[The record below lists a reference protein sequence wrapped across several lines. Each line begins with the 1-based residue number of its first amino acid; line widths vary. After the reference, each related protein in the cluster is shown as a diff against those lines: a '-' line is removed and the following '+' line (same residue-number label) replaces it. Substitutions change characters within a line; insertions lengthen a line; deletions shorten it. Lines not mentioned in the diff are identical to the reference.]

1 MFGFKK
7 KDKKQDVVKSVVGV
21 EILPY
26 KSAEDVNLSEYAK
39 ISLTDALKAGSG
51 IKSIFEDLKTLVCE
65 SGEGLY
71 RVVLPEGTRLAK
83 LKGENSFIGAAIKDG
98 AGVVGQARLRPVGKA
113 TALCAA
119 VALLEIND
127 KLEATIETNRK
138 ILDFIEDKEKAKI
151 EGDLDVLIE
160 IFNDYKY
167 NLGNETYRINKYA
180 QAIDI
185 KKEAAQSIKLYRTRI
200 EKAIVDQS
208 AYLDERKV
216 VDKIKEVERLYGTYR
231 VALYVYS
238 FAYFV
243 EVVLFENFETAYL
256 ENVLRSISRY
266 CEDYEEL
273 YHKFFGTV
281 EDGFETTVGAVGVK
295 TVSGL
300 LKGAGK
306 FFSRLPLLGKT
317 KFGDNLTVAGDGL
330 QRDCDERANRAMGEV
345 FKGDTDFTS
354 PFTDNIRVMRSIYNG
369 SAEVL
374 ADGENLYI
382 KSIGEII

>member
-1 MFGFKK
+1 MFGLKK

-26 KSAEDVNLSEYAK
+26 KPAEDVNLSEYAK

-98 AGVVGQARLRPVGKA
+98 AGVVGQARLRPVGKI

-200 EKAIVDQS
+200 EKAIVAQS
-208 AYLDERKV
+208 AYLGEREV

-231 VALYVYS
+231 LALYVYS

-266 CEDYEEL
+266 CEDYEGL
-273 YHKFFGTV
+273 YRKFFGTV

-317 KFGDNLTVAGDGL
+317 KFGDNLTAAGDGL
-330 QRDCDERANRAMGEV
+330 QRDCDERASRAMGEV